1 MMATNTYPG
10 FFPGAAEKRQDD
22 DGSVNYAT
30 TDDGWT
36 HDEES
41 NAGERPAAPA
51 NISPASAS
59 SVLIDFSDAGD
70 AGHSERNL
78 GDNTLNNHTSDRDL
92 LDGSEMA
99 LSPGPSLDSHTHSSL
114 NPESPPFSPSS
125 TSSYADARQS
135 LDSSDDEIA
144 SFEARIKELE
154 NGHETLKRSNDN
166 LDTVNEMMKH
176 QLEEHESHVEK
187 LKGQLAESE
196 HLRTRAQKTA
206 VDFSEKNEKLT
217 LSLDELK
224 RDREEFEPQ
233 IAEYKNKLAGA
244 LSSNRPLHDSL
255 NDMQSR
261 LLNTVHHIKE
271 IEAFARSFLTD
282 HPEHTGVFASV
293 GLFPPGEGQ
302 QYDSSGQIEAEAL
315 ISFDEPIL
323 DLPTPQSQDAIPP
336 ESGTPAHKDC
346 SSPQTPQ
353 VPVNYL
359 DDDVPVQHDAINQPL
374 MDAQSN
380 TSNPSNAVTAPTGLN
395 WTPASACLYESEF
408 DKERAIRSHQGP
420 RPVGRVPGMFIHGIR
435 FVRQHTE
442 QKLTREDDIP
452 DVASRHVIM
461 SDLPD
466 DVHVQRV
473 LEHVRGGRVLKAQLL
488 TVKHDGGCRNMAYV
502 EFADAGDAIEFY
514 RFTRRREFGFFVND
528 RAVRAHIELPGTD
541 SYPLSDGLQ
550 PKLRLSRNYA
560 DVVTHFALCEDGRF
574 EISFADIKTAI
585 TVRDCILR
593 SKFYGGDRRGDGV
606 LFRSDPCDAP
616 LDGLQVPFLPIESTS
631 DVSIL
636 DPEHARRFMTDEERA
651 LDSERLLEEIAAAA
665 DPDDPDTFHPQDQ
678 RKNIIWE
685 KFVIWDDIPIYMA
698 YEPGQR
704 RQVPHQRDPAS
715 GAVRH
720 QYHGG
725 WTMSLD
731 ESRRMW
737 LHYNHD
743 SPHPWT
749 QQTADLWYAATGDID
764 IRKKPIVQKQIVVDD
779 GGLDGDADQAMSNV
793 DHGYQAR
800 DERSS
805 TWASMSAAPL
815 FSHDSRNSASFANPS
830 KDVPTGGYINT
841 IDFHHGPPVPSLQE
855 HDLLTDRAPASTS
868 TVPPHLWGGKRGPGS
883 CFGFFTASAVGREV
897 GIHGI
902 TKPGFNKLAAK
913 IAKDKGQVA
922 SKAPKEQK
930 PFW

>member
-1 MMATNTYPG
+1 
-10 FFPGAAEKRQDD
+10 
-22 DGSVNYAT
+22 
-30 TDDGWT
+30 
-36 HDEES
+36 
-41 NAGERPAAPA
+41 
-51 NISPASAS
+51 
-59 SVLIDFSDAGD
+59 
-70 AGHSERNL
+70 
-78 GDNTLNNHTSDRDL
+78 
-92 LDGSEMA
+92 
-99 LSPGPSLDSHTHSSL
+99 
-114 NPESPPFSPSS
+114 
-125 TSSYADARQS
+125 
-135 LDSSDDEIA
+135 
-144 SFEARIKELE
+144 
-154 NGHETLKRSNDN
+154 
-166 LDTVNEMMKH
+166 
-176 QLEEHESHVEK
+176 
-187 LKGQLAESE
+187 
-196 HLRTRAQKTA
+196 
-206 VDFSEKNEKLT
+206 
-217 LSLDELK
+217 
-224 RDREEFEPQ
+224 
-233 IAEYKNKLAGA
+233 
-244 LSSNRPLHDSL
+244 
-255 NDMQSR
+255 MQGR
-261 LLNTVHHIKE
+261 LLNAVHHIKE

-282 HPEHTGVFASV
+282 HPEHTGAFASV
-293 GLFPPGEGQ
+293 SLFPPGEGQ
-302 QYDSSGQIEAEAL
+302 RYDSSGKIETEAL
-315 ISFDEPIL
+315 ISFDEPVL
-323 DLPTPQSQDAIPP
+323 DLPSPPQSQHAIPP
-336 ESGTPAHKDC
+336 ESETPAHKDC

-359 DDDVPVQHDAINQPL
+359 DDDVPVQHDAISRPL
-374 MDAQSN
+374 IDAQSDA
-380 TSNPSNAVTAPTGLN
+380 SNPSRAITALAGLN

-420 RPVGRVPGMFIHGIR
+420 RLVGRVPGMFIHGIR

-473 LEHVRGGRVLKAQLL
+473 LEHVRGGQVLKAQLV
-488 TVKHDGGCRNMAYV
+488 TVKHDGGCRNVAYI

-514 RFTRRREFGFFVND
+514 RFTRRREFGFFVDD

-541 SYPLSDGLQ
+541 SYPLSDGLR
-550 PKLRLSRNYA
+550 PKLSEGCTRCLSVTDFPVVHLHAVLNFAGLSRNYA
-560 DVVTHFALCEDGRF
+560 DVVTHFDLCGDGRF

-704 RQVPHQRDPAS
+704 QHVPHQRDPAS

-731 ESRRMW
+731 ESRKMW

-764 IRKKPIVQKQIVVDD
+764 IRKVKLYLQSKEAAANEDNERLTDTCDD
-779 GGLDGDADQAMSNV
+779 RS
-793 DHGYQAR
+793 
-800 DERSS
+800 RSS
-805 TWASMSAAPL
+805 R
-815 FSHDSRNSASFANPS
+815 SRSSS
-830 KDVPTGGYINT
+830 TTVVSTEMPTK
-841 IDFHHGPPVPSLQE
+841 Q
-855 HDLLTDRAPASTS
+855 
-868 TVPPHLWGGKRGPGS
+868 
-883 CFGFFTASAVGREV
+883 
-897 GIHGI
+897 
-902 TKPGFNKLAAK
+902 
-913 IAKDKGQVA
+913 
-922 SKAPKEQK
+922 
-930 PFW
+930 